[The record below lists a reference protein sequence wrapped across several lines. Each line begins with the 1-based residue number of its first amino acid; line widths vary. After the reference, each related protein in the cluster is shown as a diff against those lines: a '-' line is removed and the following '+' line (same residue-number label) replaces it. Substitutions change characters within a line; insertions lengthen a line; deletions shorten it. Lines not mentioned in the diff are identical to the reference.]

1 VGFRVGS
8 EIASPTHEHSN
19 HNNDSPIIENLIN
32 AEVVQD
38 SEPTSSPVE
47 DALAQNIIL
56 VPNISY
62 SSIPSTISPVA
73 QDRWSQDK
81 CIELVNIIG
90 DPRAGMLT

>member
-1 VGFRVGS
+1 PNDNPP
-8 EIASPTHEHSN
+8 ENSN

-47 DALAQNIIL
+47 DASSQNTIPI
-56 VPNISY
+56 PNIPS

-73 QDRWSQDK
+73 
-81 CIELVNIIG
+81 
-90 DPRAGMLT
+90 